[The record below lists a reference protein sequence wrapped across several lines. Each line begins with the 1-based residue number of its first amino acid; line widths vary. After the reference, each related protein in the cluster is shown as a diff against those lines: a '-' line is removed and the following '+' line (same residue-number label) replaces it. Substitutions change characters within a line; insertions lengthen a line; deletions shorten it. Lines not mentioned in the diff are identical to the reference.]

1 MTEAD
6 IGTAEVAELEP
17 CEPGRLTVDELRT
30 LFLFEKLTDDQLTW
44 IAAHGCTQHVEAGQL
59 VIQEGEP
66 AERFFVLLSGTIA
79 LTRRVGQDDVQTTR
93 TEQRGVYMG
102 ATQAYLRDEGVQR
115 RYMASMRALD
125 DCDFFVLSAEDFGWL
140 MREWFPMALHLL
152 EGLTLGMR
160 NTQAAIGERQRLVAL
175 GALSAGLM
183 HELNNPAAAAS
194 RATGALRQRVAGMRH
209 KLGMLAAGKVAP
221 ERLDALVELQ
231 EDVIERAAKAPTLT
245 ALQASDRE
253 DELGDW
259 MERHDVTGGWD
270 LAPVFA
276 QGGLDIECLELIK
289 AKVVEPGL
297 LDQAIHWIGYA
308 LETEQLMSDI
318 EEATGRVSSL
328 VASAKQYSQLD
339 RAAHQWIDV
348 HTGLDSTLVMLAHKL
363 GTGVKVVKEYDRDLP
378 QVPAH
383 PAELNQVWTNIV
395 DNAVQAMNGAGTLTI
410 RTYRQDDHVIVS
422 IGDTGPGVPEELR
435 KRVFEPFFTTKAVGE
450 GTGLGLDISYRI
462 VVNGHGGDIVL
473 HSRPGDTR
481 FLVSLPI
488 AEPASR

>member
-1 MTEAD
+1 MTDTDAVEE
-6 IGTAEVAELEP
+6 IELDP
-17 CEPGRLTVDELRT
+17 CEPGRLTPAELRT
-30 LFLFEKLTDDQLTW
+30 LFLFEKLTDEQLAW
-44 IAAHGCTQHVEAGQL
+44 IAEHGCTQRVAAGQL
-59 VIQEGEP
+59 VLREGEP
-66 AERFFVLLSGTIA
+66 AESFFMLLSGTIA
-79 LTRRVGQDDVQTTR
+79 LSRRVGQDDVQTTR

-102 ATQAYLRDEGVQR
+102 ATQAYIRDDGIEHK
-115 RYMASMRALD
+115 YMASMRALD
-125 DCDFFVLSAEDFGWL
+125 DCEFFVLSSRDFGWL
-140 MREWFPMALHLL
+140 MREWFPMAIHLL

-160 NTQAAIGERQRLVAL
+160 TTQAAISERQRLVAL

-231 EDVIERAAKAPTLT
+231 EDVIERAAKAPALT
-245 ALQASDRE
+245 AMQAADRE

-259 MERHDVTGGWD
+259 MEEHQVTGGWD

-276 QGGLDIECLELIK
+276 QGGIDIECLELIK

-318 EEATGRVSSL
+318 EDATGRVSSL

-348 HTGLDSTLVMLAHKL
+348 HTGLDSTLVMLGHKI
-363 GTGVKVVKEYDRDLP
+363 GEGVKVVKDYDRSLP

-383 PAELNQVWTNIV
+383 PAELNQVWTNII
-395 DNAVQAMNGAGTLTI
+395 DNAVQAMHGAGTLTI
-410 RTYRQDDHVIVS
+410 KTYREEDHVIVS

-473 HSRPGDTR
+473 RSAPGDTR
-481 FLVSLPI
+481 FLVRLPM
-488 AEPASR
+488 AEQASR

>member
-1 MTEAD
+1 MTDSES
-6 IGTAEVAELEP
+6 AEVVELEECVP
-17 CEPGRLTVDELRT
+17 DKLTIAELRT
-30 LFLFEKLTDDQLTW
+30 LFLFEKLTDEQLTW
-44 IAAHGCTQHVEAGQL
+44 IAEHGCTQHVEAGQL
-59 VIQEGEP
+59 VLEEGAP
-66 AERFFVLLSGTIA
+66 AEKFFVLLSGTVA
-79 LTRRVGQDDVQTTR
+79 LTRRVGQDDVETTR

-102 ATQAYLRDEGVQR
+102 ATQAYIRDEGVER
-115 RYMASMRALD
+115 KYMASMRALD
-125 DCDFFVLSAEDFGWL
+125 DSDFFVLSAADFGWM
-140 MREWFPMALHLL
+140 MREWFPMAIHLL
-152 EGLTLGMR
+152 EGVALGMR
-160 NTQAAIGERQRLVAL
+160 STQAAIGERQRLVAL

-221 ERLDALVELQ
+221 DKLDALVELQ
-231 EDVIERAAKAPTLT
+231 EDVIERAAKAPALT
-245 ALQASDRE
+245 AMQAADRE
-253 DELGDW
+253 DELGEW
-259 MERHDVTGGWD
+259 MEQHHVTGSWD

-276 QGGLDIECLELIK
+276 QGGLDVDCLEDIL

-318 EEATGRVSSL
+318 EDATGRVSSL

-348 HTGLDSTLVMLAHKL
+348 HTGLDSTLVMLAHKI
-363 GTGVKVVKEYDRDLP
+363 GNGVQVVKDYDRGLP

-383 PAELNQVWTNIV
+383 PAELNQVWTNII

-410 RTYRQDDHVIVS
+410 RTYRQDDHVVVS
-422 IGDTGPGVPEELR
+422 IGDTGPGVPESLR

-473 HSRPGDTR
+473 QSQPGDTQ
-481 FLVSLPI
+481 FLVSLPTR
-488 AEPASR
+488 EPASR

>member
-1 MTEAD
+1 MSD
-6 IGTAEVAELEP
+6 IDAVEEIELEP
-17 CEPGRLTVDELRT
+17 CEPGKLTPAELRT
-30 LFLFEKLTDDQLTW
+30 LFLFEKLTDEQLTW
-44 IAAHGCTQHVEAGQL
+44 IADHGCTQHVAAGDL
-59 VIQEGEP
+59 VIEEGAP
-66 AERFFVLLSGTIA
+66 AGHFFVLLSGTVA
-79 LTRRVGQDDVQTTR
+79 LTRRVGQDDVQTIR

-102 ATQAYLRDEGVQR
+102 ATQAYIRDEGLER
-115 RYMASMRALD
+115 KYMASMRALD
-125 DCDFFVLSAEDFGWL
+125 DSDFFVLTAEDFGWM
-140 MREWFPMALHLL
+140 MREWFPMAIHLL

-160 NTQAAIGERQRLVAL
+160 STQAAISERQRLVAL

-245 ALQASDRE
+245 AMQAADRE

-259 MERHDVTGGWD
+259 MEEHSVTGGWD

-318 EEATGRVSSL
+318 EDATGRVSSL

-348 HTGLDSTLVMLAHKL
+348 HTGLDSTLVMLGHKI
-363 GTGVKVVKEYDRDLP
+363 GDGVKVVKDYDRSLP

-383 PAELNQVWTNIV
+383 PAELNQVWTNII
-395 DNAVQAMNGAGTLTI
+395 DNAVQAMHGAGTLTI
-410 RTYRQDDHVIVS
+410 RTYREDDHVVVS

-473 HSRPGDTR
+473 KSQPGDTK
-481 FLVSLPI
+481 FLVSLPL
-488 AEPASR
+488 AEQASR

>member
-1 MTEAD
+1 
-6 IGTAEVAELEP
+6 VL
-17 CEPGRLTVDELRT
+17 
-30 LFLFEKLTDDQLTW
+30 
-44 IAAHGCTQHVEAGQL
+44 
-59 VIQEGEP
+59 QEGEP
-66 AERFFVLLSGTIA
+66 AENFYVLLSGTIA

-102 ATQAYLRDEGVQR
+102 ATQAYIRDDGVER
-115 RYMASMRALD
+115 KYMASMRALD
-125 DCDFFVLSAEDFGWL
+125 DADFFVLAAADFGWL
-140 MREWFPMALHLL
+140 MREWFPMAIHLL
-152 EGLTLGMR
+152 EGLSLGMR
-160 NTQAAIGERQRLVAL
+160 SSQAAISERQRLVAL
-175 GALSAGLM
+175 GSLSAGLM

-221 ERLDALVELQ
+221 GRLDALVELQ
-231 EDVIERAAKAPTLT
+231 EAVIEKAAKAPVLT
-245 ALQASDRE
+245 AMQAADRE

-259 MERHDVTGGWD
+259 MEQRNVTGSWD

-276 QGGLDIECLELIK
+276 QGGLDIDCLEEIQ
-289 AKVVEPGL
+289 AKTAEPGL

-318 EEATGRVSSL
+318 EDATGRVSSL

-348 HTGLDSTLVMLAHKL
+348 HNGLDSTLVMLGHKI
-363 GTGVKVVKEYDRDLP
+363 GEGVKIVKDYDRELP
-378 QVPAH
+378 QIPAH
-383 PAELNQVWTNIV
+383 PAELNQVWTNII
-395 DNAVQAMNGAGTLTI
+395 DNAVQAMHGTGTLTVK
-410 RTYRQDDHVIVS
+410 TYRQDDHVVVS

-473 HSRPGDTR
+473 QSQPGDTR
-481 FLVSLPI
+481 FLVSLPM